1 MACRCAA
8 PHHRG
13 AQRVHASRQTGGRDT
28 PKGRGEAELI
38 ELSDDET
45 VAAPVMLPMAPLIA
59 WRLQRWPPWVRSAD
73 LPFLI

>member
-28 PKGRGEAELI
+28 PLAKGRGEAELI

-45 VAAPVMLPMAPLIA
+45 VAAAVMLPLRPLIA
-59 WRLQRWPPWVRSAD
+59 GAFGLKPHR
-73 LPFLI
+73 